1 MENTDIQQLIN
12 STTIVKVDDNVS
24 RCTIFGDEYVFD
36 RFQENQGQQIILGN
50 FEDNWNNKW
59 RSFSTDW
66 NKERQNYRFLYD
78 SFKFFYFSF
87 EQLGFNKVA
96 CINETF
102 GDSLKMLHLN
112 ELIGVSLYGMYH
124 HGKKCIDLLKTLHL
138 IDAQRPEQN
147 FVSRFSETR
156 NKFIEHNYNPSG
168 LKLQIDPSIWSSAG
182 TNSLLEIHIHTP
194 DTERAFDAYI
204 DYYED
209 YYRLEKIITD
219 IINKF

>member
-87 EQLGFNKVA
+87 EQLRFNKVA

-209 YYRLEKIITD
+209 YYRLEKIITA
-219 IINKF
+219 IIKKF